1 MIKRLYIALAALLSL
16 VAVQETGAQNYFALK
31 TNLLH
36 DATASVNLA
45 AEYAFAP
52 KWSVQLEGSL
62 RLWDAYGFTL
72 DHCTVRPE
80 ARYWFGKR
88 FNGLFASAY
97 LLGGKATV
105 GHFYDLSRIYRRF
118 PNLDSFLLKDAL
130 MLSGG
135 LGLGYDLALS
145 NHWNV
150 EFAASVGY
158 MFVKGDEYD
167 YYNQDS
173 PPLLQGSVFDYV
185 GPTAFSVSIVY
196 LF

>member
-1 MIKRLYIALAALLSL
+1 MIKRLIRAFAALLTL
-16 VAVQETGAQNYFALK
+16 AAVQEAGAQNTFALK

-52 KWSVQLEGSL
+52 KWSVALEGSL

-72 DHCTVRPE
+72 DHCIIRPE
-80 ARYWFGKR
+80 ARYWFCER
-88 FNGLFASAY
+88 FDGLFASAY
-97 LLGGKATV
+97 LMVGQATV
-105 GHFYDLSRIYRRF
+105 GHFYDFSRIYSRF

-130 MLSGG
+130 LLSGG
-135 LGLGYDLALS
+135 VGLGYDLILS
-145 NHWNV
+145 RHWNV
-150 EFAASVGY
+150 EFAGSLGY

-167 YYNQDS
+167 YYDQDS
-173 PPLLQGSVFDYV
+173 APLLEGSIFDYV
-185 GPTAFSVSIVY
+185 GPTAISVSIVY